1 LTRKFG
7 ELFEKF
13 LIPEISRANMKHV
26 NAGFF
31 LRAHSALFQT
41 LLHLWERFTP
51 LPPNPEKLFVK
62 NL

>member
-1 LTRKFG
+1 LTGKFG

-31 LRAHSALFQT
+31 LRAHSALFQPL

-51 LPPNPEKLFVK
+51 SLPTLK
-62 NL
+62 NCL